1 MKYFSPQN
9 AKPSSNEFHSFTR
22 NKLSAEAK
30 QSLSYRATASLFTTA
45 RKFYDSL
52 KNMTSEQL
60 SVFVD
65 SEKYL
70 SQRQEHDLMAL
81 TALYTAQL
89 DTQLVRD
96 IITQD
101 ALTTEVEKE
110 LLLAAVELYVVS
122 AASSYS
128 ALGNPRWVEEKS

>member
-1 MKYFSPQN
+1 MKYYSPQN
-9 AKPSSNEFHSFTR
+9 AKPSSNEFHNFTR
-22 NKLSAEAK
+22 NQLSDEAK
-30 QSLSYRATASLFTTA
+30 QSFSYRATASLFATA

-52 KNMTSEQL
+52 KNMTSERL

-65 SEKYL
+65 SKQYL

-96 IITQD
+96 IIAQD
-101 ALTTEVEKE
+101 DVTTESEKA
-110 LLLAAVELYVVS
+110 LLMAAVELYSVS
-122 AASSYS
+122 AASSIA
-128 ALGNPRWVEEKS
+128 ALGNPRWVEET